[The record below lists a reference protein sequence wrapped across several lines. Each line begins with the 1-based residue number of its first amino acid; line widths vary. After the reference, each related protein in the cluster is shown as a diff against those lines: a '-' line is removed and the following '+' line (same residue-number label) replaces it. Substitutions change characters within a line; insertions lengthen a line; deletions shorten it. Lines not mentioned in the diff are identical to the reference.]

1 MLYTRTGRVSPHQ
14 EAKGNKIMNLIG
26 IDLGTTGCRSMV
38 LSEDLKILGEAYM
51 EYPLIF
57 LGPDRIEQDA
67 NLWWTLTK
75 KVIKESVFNS
85 KTDPSEIKG
94 ISATTQGISFV
105 PVDRNCNPLRNAITW
120 LDNRAKAQ
128 KMQIN
133 EKISEQEVFNITSN
147 KPGDGSN
154 FAKLL
159 WLKQNEPGILEKT
172 YKILTAHDFL
182 VAKLCGE
189 FITDHTMAGGTLLY
203 DVKEGVWSKR
213 ILDIIGIHAE
223 MLPEIKRGG
232 TLAGRLRKDV
242 AEELGLSCDT
252 IVAIGGQD
260 QKCAALGAGINKD
273 VITISLGT
281 AAAITRLCDRPIL
294 DETLRIPCY
303 PYLMDKTWEFE
314 GCVNTASS
322 SLKWLKDTLFREKS
336 YKQLDQMV
344 ESCYSKESQV
354 FFYPYLSGMGTP
366 HEERNVRGFFYG
378 LSLST
383 QPEEMVKS
391 VLEGIAYQIRTN
403 VDKLE
408 SVISPAKEIRIFGG
422 GSKSGIWCQM
432 IADITGKK
440 VVKPSSPETGGI
452 GAAILAGIGSGVYK
466 NFDVPNQLIQCTGE
480 YLPDPAASKMHEIVY
495 EKYRTVEKT
504 MAKLGQ

>member
-1 MLYTRTGRVSPHQ
+1 MHYARTGAVSPNQ
-14 EAKGNKIMNLIG
+14 GAKVEKKMNLIG

-38 LSEDLKILGEAYM
+38 LSEDLKILGEAYV

-57 LGPDRIEQDA
+57 LGPDEIEQDA

-75 KVIKESVFNS
+75 KVIKESVQNS
-85 KTDPSEIKG
+85 KTDPSDIKG

-105 PVDRNCNPLRNAITW
+105 PVDRDCNPLRNAITW
-120 LDNRAKAQ
+120 LDNRAKVQKAQ
-128 KMQIN
+128 II
-133 EKISEQEVFNITSN
+133 ERISEQEVFNITSN

-159 WLKQNEPGILEKT
+159 WLKQNEPGLLEKT

-189 FITDHTMAGGTLLY
+189 FVTDHTMAGGTLLY
-203 DVKEGVWSKR
+203 DVKEGVWSDR
-213 ILDIIGIHAE
+213 ILKIIGISVE
-223 MLPEIKRGG
+223 MLPAIKRGG
-232 TLAGRLRKDV
+232 EPAGKLKKDV
-242 AEELGLSCDT
+242 AAELGLSCDT

-294 DETLRIPCY
+294 DETMGIPCY

-322 SLKWLKDTLFREKS
+322 SLKWLKDTLFKEKS

-366 HEERNVRGFFYG
+366 HAEKGVRGFFYG

-383 QPEEMVKS
+383 QAEEIVKS

-408 SVISPAKEIRIFGG
+408 SVTSPAKEIRIFGG
-422 GSKSGIWCQM
+422 GSKSDIWCRM
-432 IADITGKK
+432 IANITGKR
-440 VVKPSSPETGGI
+440 VVKPCSPETGGI

-466 NFDVPNQLIQCTGE
+466 NYDVPNKLIQCAGE
-480 YLPDPAASKMHEIVY
+480 YLPDPVAEKMHETVY
-495 EKYRTVEKT
+495 AKYRAVEKT
-504 MAKLGQ
+504 MSKL